1 MLQHLRPF
9 IGSRLRRLS
18 GLRANRR
25 GNVLMIFGFAIVP
38 ITFATGMG
46 IDYGAAMRL
55 QTRLNAV
62 ADAAALAGVAR
73 PMMDKTDAEAA
84 TFARTVFDQQS
95 TSLYGLILNP
105 ANITVTVVGAVNGTR
120 NRQVTVSYR
129 GQSRNS
135 FSRLLGRPALDI
147 GGTATAVAKA
157 ALNVDYYVMLD
168 VSSSMALPTT
178 TAGIN
183 FLRSKTRR
191 TDYIWNPNGC
201 AFACH
206 QSNPDNPNVRDSSG
220 KMIDYYTLAQLNGIE
235 LRIDAGKRAISD
247 MMTRAQQTSQGN
259 NATYRFSVSTWAKAS
274 DFVNVAPLTG
284 SYATAKAQTAT
295 AQTVAVAMHANL
307 YDRQTEPGGSMM
319 LEKALMP
326 TNPGRGTNQADDT
339 PQAVMF
345 LITDGMRDEESN
357 GRQMGSFATDQC
369 TEIKNRGIRLAV
381 LYTTYTPESVNY
393 DDWSYWNILWRL
405 PDVPTALQSCASP
418 GLYFE
423 VSTDGSISD
432 ALNQLFDKTLET
444 AHLSK

>member
-1 MLQHLRPF
+1 MLQHLRPL
-9 IGSRLRRLS
+9 IGSRLRRLP

-25 GNVLMIFGFAIVP
+25 GNVLMIFAFAIGP

-62 ADAAALAGVAR
+62 ADAAALAGVTR

-84 TFARTVFDQQS
+84 TFARVVFNQQS

-105 ANITVTVVGAVNGTR
+105 ADVTVTVAGAVNGTR
-120 NRQVTVSYR
+120 NRQVTVAYR
-129 GQSRNS
+129 AQSRNS
-135 FSRLLGRPALDI
+135 FSRLLGRASLDI
-147 GGTATAVAKA
+147 RGSATALAKA

-206 QSNPDNPNVRDSSG
+206 QSNPDNPNVRDASG
-220 KMIDYYTLAQLNGIE
+220 KMIDYYTLAKLNGIE

-247 MMTRAQQTSQGN
+247 MITRAETTSKEN

-274 DFVNVAPLTG
+274 DFANIAPLTG
-284 SYATAKAQTAT
+284 SYATAKSQTAT
-295 AQTVAVAMHANL
+295 AQTVAVAMHSNL
-307 YDRQTEPGGSMM
+307 YDRQTEPFGSMAK
-319 LEKALMP
+319 EKALMP
-326 TNPGRGTNQADDT
+326 VSPGQGTNQAGDT
-339 PQAVMF
+339 PKAVMF
-345 LITDGMRDEESN
+345 MITDGMRDEEYF
-357 GRQMGSFATDQC
+357 GRQMGGFTLEQC
-369 TEIKNRGIRLAV
+369 NDIKNRGIRLAV
-381 LYTTYTPESVNY
+381 LYTTYTAESVNY
-393 DDWSYWNILWRL
+393 DDWSYANILWRL
-405 PDVPTALQSCASP
+405 PGLPTALQSCASP

-423 VSTDGSISD
+423 VSTDGNISD
-432 ALNQLFDKTLET
+432 ALNQLFDKTLES